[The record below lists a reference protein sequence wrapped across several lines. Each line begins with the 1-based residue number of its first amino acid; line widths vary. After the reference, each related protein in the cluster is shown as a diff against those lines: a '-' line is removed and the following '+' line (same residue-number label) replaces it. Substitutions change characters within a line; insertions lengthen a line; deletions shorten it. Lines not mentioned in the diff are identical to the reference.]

1 MDIQNKYLDLD
12 NNLGANRLYSYKS
25 YVNIMYGCNNFCTFC
40 IVPYT
45 RGREKSREADE
56 IVDEIK
62 SLIDKGSKEITL
74 LGQNVNSYGRGL
86 ENKTTFAQLL
96 YRINDIKGVERI
108 RFMTSHPK
116 DISDELIYAFRDLDH
131 LCNFLHLPVQA
142 GSSRILK
149 LMNRKY
155 TKEDYLR
162 KIDKIRKVNPDI
174 ALSTDIMVGFPGETE
189 EDFEETLDLVKR
201 VEYDTSFTFLYS
213 MRSGTPAAKSLNQ
226 VPDKIKHE
234 RFQKL
239 LDILYPIQ
247 YEKNKKFINKTVKV
261 LGEDISKKD
270 SRKISGRNDE
280 FKLVNF
286 NGSAED
292 IGKIVNVKITS
303 VNSFAME
310 GVKVE

>member
-1 MDIQNKYLDLD
+1 
-12 NNLGANRLYSYKS
+12 
-25 YVNIMYGCNNFCTFC
+25 
-40 IVPYT
+40 
-45 RGREKSREADE
+45 
-56 IVDEIK
+56 
-62 SLIDKGSKEITL
+62 
-74 LGQNVNSYGRGL
+74 
-86 ENKTTFAQLL
+86 
-96 YRINDIKGVERI
+96 
-108 RFMTSHPK
+108 MTSHPK

>member
-1 MDIQNKYLDLD
+1 
-12 NNLGANRLYSYKS
+12 
-25 YVNIMYGCNNFCTFC
+25 
-40 IVPYT
+40 
-45 RGREKSREADE
+45 
-56 IVDEIK
+56 
-62 SLIDKGSKEITL
+62 
-74 LGQNVNSYGRGL
+74 
-86 ENKTTFAQLL
+86 
-96 YRINDIKGVERI
+96 
-108 RFMTSHPK
+108 
-116 DISDELIYAFRDLDH
+116 
-131 LCNFLHLPVQA
+131 
-142 GSSRILK
+142 
-149 LMNRKY
+149 MNRKY

-162 KIDKIRKVNPDI
+162 KIDKIRQVNPDI